1 MHTSLVIDDDFSS
14 LEIISEYISSQPS
27 IKLINTFSD
36 PLLALKEIKKLTKP
50 IDLLF
55 IDIEMP
61 MMNGIELAKLIQHKA
76 RILIFTTAH
85 TKYAFDSYELKADA
99 YLLKPFS
106 KSKFV
111 QTLKTVLFKAKNYL
125 YPKVDHDFIL
135 LKSKDQKTK
144 FIKINLKDI
153 IAAESQNKEIKIY
166 TSDEI
171 IFANNSLSHILKL
184 LEHIDNFVQIHK
196 SYIVSQNHIKGIE
209 RKYVLLSN
217 NLKIPIG
224 RTYKKFY
231 DLFLLK

>member
-1 MHTSLVIDDDFSS
+1 MHTSLVVDDDLSS
-14 LEIISEYISSQPS
+14 LEIISEYISSQS
-27 IKLINTFSD
+27 NIKLIKTFSD

-50 IDLLF
+50 IDILF

-61 MMNGIELAKLIQHKA
+61 MMNGIELAKLIKHKA

-85 TKYAFDSYELKADA
+85 TKYAFDSYELKADG

-106 KSKFV
+106 SSKFS
-111 QTLKTVLFKAKNYL
+111 QTLKTILSETKNYL
-125 YPKVDHDFIL
+125 YQKTERDFVI

-144 FIKINLKDI
+144 FIKTHLKDI
-153 IAAESQNKEIKIY
+153 IAIESQNKEIKIY

-171 IFANNSLSHILKL
+171 IFAYNSLSHILKL
-184 LEHIDNFVQIHK
+184 IEHIDNFVQIHK

-231 DLFLLK
+231 DLFF

>member
-1 MHTSLVIDDDFSS
+1 MHTSLVVDDDLSS
-14 LEIISEYISSQPS
+14 LEIISEYISSQS
-27 IKLINTFSD
+27 NIKLIKTFSD

-50 IDLLF
+50 IDILF

-61 MMNGIELAKLIQHKA
+61 MMNGIELAKLIKHKA

-85 TKYAFDSYELKADA
+85 TKYAFDSYELKADG

-106 KSKFV
+106 SSKFS
-111 QTLKTVLFKAKNYL
+111 QTLKTILSENKNYL
-125 YPKVDHDFIL
+125 YQKTERDFVI

-144 FIKINLKDI
+144 FIKTHLKDI
-153 IAAESQNKEIKIY
+153 IAIESQNKEIKIY

-171 IFANNSLSHILKL
+171 IFAYNSLSHILKL
-184 LEHIDNFVQIHK
+184 IEHIDNFVQIHK

-231 DLFLLK
+231 DLFF